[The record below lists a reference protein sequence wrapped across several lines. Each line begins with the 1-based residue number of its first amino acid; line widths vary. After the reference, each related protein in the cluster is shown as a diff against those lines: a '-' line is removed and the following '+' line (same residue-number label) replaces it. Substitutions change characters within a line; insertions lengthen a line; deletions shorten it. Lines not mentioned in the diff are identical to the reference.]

1 MHATSC
7 RAVKVTGTV
16 LCWWP
21 LLFAIFVAICETA
34 QAVPHRPASADIV
47 LENLPAGT
55 ATLRT
60 LRQNQIAA
68 SSGKSVSLDDA
79 MLIARRYIELGQS
92 QSDPRYYGYA
102 EAALQSWWSQ
112 PGPAALRVM
121 RARILQFR
129 HQFLA
134 ALAELEPAL
143 QTDQFNG
150 DAWLLFA
157 VIEQVQGNV
166 SAARAACLKVIPISD
181 PLVGSTCV
189 ASVGAMSG
197 KSEKSAALL
206 QSALQQAS
214 AADASTRIWAWTTL
228 GEIQVRRG
236 MNNDAETAFKQ
247 ALVITPDDVYALA
260 AYSDLLLQTQRAAE
274 VMTLLGT
281 HRQADALLLRLAIA
295 AMLSHDADAGAL
307 RDALAQRFTEAR
319 ERGDEAHL
327 REQARFTLEIDHD
340 AVTALN
346 LAQKNWKVQHE
357 AADAELLLAA
367 ALAAQQP
374 QAAQPVL
381 DWLKSTGMEDA
392 RAAELV
398 KYLDA
403 GVKP

>member
-1 MHATSC
+1 
-7 RAVKVTGTV
+7 V
-16 LCWWP
+16 
-21 LLFAIFVAICETA
+21 
-34 QAVPHRPASADIV
+34 QAAPYRPASADIV
-47 LENLPAGT
+47 LETLPAGT

-79 MLIARRYIELGQS
+79 MLIARRYIELGQT

-102 EAALQSWWSQ
+102 EAALQPWWNQ
-112 PGPAALRVM
+112 PGPAGLRVM

-166 SAARAACLKVIPISD
+166 SAARAACLKVIPITD

-197 KSEKSAALL
+197 KAEKSAALL
-206 QSALQQAS
+206 QSALQQAT
-214 AADASTRIWAWTTL
+214 AADASTRIWAWTSL
-228 GEIQVRRG
+228 GEIQARRG
-236 MNNDAETAFKQ
+236 LNNDAEAAFKQ

-260 AYSDLLLQTQRAAE
+260 AYSDLLLQTRRAAE
-274 VMTLLGT
+274 VMTLLTT

-295 AMLSHDADAGAL
+295 AMLTHDAEAGPL
-307 RDALAQRFTEAR
+307 RDALAQRFNEAR

-340 AVTALN
+340 AATALS

-381 DWLKSTGMEDA
+381 DWIKSTGIEDV

-398 KYLDA
+398 KLLDA
-403 GVKP
+403 GAKP

>member
-1 MHATSC
+1 MLL
-7 RAVKVTGTV
+7 AVCTANFEV
-16 LCWWP
+16 
-21 LLFAIFVAICETA
+21 A
-34 QAVPHRPASADIV
+34 QAAPHRPQREDIV
-47 LENLPAGT
+47 LETLPAGS
-55 ATLRT
+55 AALRA
-60 LRQNQIAA
+60 LRQSQVAA
-68 SSGKSVSLDDA
+68 SDKSVSLKHA
-79 MLIARRYIELGQS
+79 LSIAQNYIELGQT

-102 EAALQSWWSQ
+102 EAALQPWWKQ
-112 PGPAALRVM
+112 TGPPELRVM

-166 SAARAACLKVIPISD
+166 SAARAACLKVIPITD

-206 QSALQQAS
+206 QSALQQAT
-214 AADASTRIWAWTTL
+214 AADASTRIWAWSTL
-228 GEIQVRRG
+228 GEIQARRG
-236 MNNDAETAFKQ
+236 LNNDAETAFKQ
-247 ALVITPDDVYALA
+247 ALAITPDDVYALA
-260 AYSDLLLQTQRAAE
+260 AYSDLLLQTRRAAE
-274 VMTLLGT
+274 VMSLLGI

-295 AMLSHDADAGAL
+295 AMLTHDVEAGAL

-327 REQARFTLEIDHD
+327 REQARFILEIDHD
-340 AVTALN
+340 AATALI
-346 LAQKNWKVQHE
+346 LAQKNWTVQHE

-381 DWLKSTGMEDA
+381 DWLKSTGIEDV

-398 KYLDA
+398 KLLDA
-403 GVKP
+403 GARP

>member
-1 MHATSC
+1 
-7 RAVKVTGTV
+7 
-16 LCWWP
+16 
-21 LLFAIFVAICETA
+21 LFLVVFTAICEIV
-34 QAVPHRPASADIV
+34 QAAPYRPTSADVV
-47 LENLPAGT
+47 LETLPAGT

-68 SSGKSVSLDDA
+68 SNGKSVSLDEA
-79 MLIARRYIELGQS
+79 MLIARRYIELGQT

-102 EAALQSWWSQ
+102 EAALQPWWSQ
-112 PGPAALRVM
+112 PGPSGLRVM

-143 QTDQFNG
+143 QNDQFNG

-206 QSALQQAS
+206 QSALHQAT

-228 GEIQVRRG
+228 GEIQARRG
-236 MNNDAETAFKQ
+236 LNNEAEAAFKQ
-247 ALVITPDDVYALA
+247 ALAITPDDVYALA
-260 AYSDLLLQTQRAAE
+260 AYSDLLLQTQRASA
-274 VMTLLGT
+274 VMTVLAT

-295 AMLSHDADAGAL
+295 AMLSHDAEAGAL

-327 REQARFTLEIDHD
+327 REQARFTLELDHD
-340 AVTALN
+340 AISALS

-381 DWLKSTGMEDA
+381 DWLKSTGIEDV

-398 KYLDA
+398 KRLGA
-403 GVKP
+403 GAKP